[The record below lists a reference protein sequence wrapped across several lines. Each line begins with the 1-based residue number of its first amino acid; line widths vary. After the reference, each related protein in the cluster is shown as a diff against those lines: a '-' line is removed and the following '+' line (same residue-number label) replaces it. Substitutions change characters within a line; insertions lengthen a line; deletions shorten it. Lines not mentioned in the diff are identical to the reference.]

1 MDHPMSAIAPAPQP
15 PDEQLIALVGAAL
28 KQFGRG
34 IRCTL
39 RVSGVSAVLIF
50 PDDKPKP
57 NTQEPPKC

>member
-1 MDHPMSAIAPAPQP
+1 MNATPTVPPAA
-15 PDEQLIALVGAAL
+15 DEQLIALVGAAL
-28 KQFGRG
+28 AKFGRG

-57 NTQEPPKC
+57 NTQEPSKC